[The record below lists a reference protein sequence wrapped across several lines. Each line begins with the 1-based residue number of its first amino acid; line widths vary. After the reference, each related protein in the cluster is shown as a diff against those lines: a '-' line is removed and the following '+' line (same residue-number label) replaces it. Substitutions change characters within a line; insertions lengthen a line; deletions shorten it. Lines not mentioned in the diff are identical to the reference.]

1 MAANIVITGFMGTGK
16 SSVGQ
21 LVAQR
26 LGRAFVDMD
35 LLIEE
40 REGRAISEI
49 FATKG
54 EGYFRALERD
64 LCRELAA
71 QSDLVIAT
79 GGGALIDPANQEV
92 MGRSGVL
99 FCLRCSP
106 EEILRRLALAED
118 RPLLDV
124 EDRLHQC
131 RPVPARGRHRRR
143 QRIKALLAQ
152 RREAYAQIPHQIET
166 MGKTIEQIAE
176 EVIRLAGATR
186 RIAVR
191 APTGQYDI
199 HLTWGGLARI
209 GEVLSE
215 WGQPSRVA
223 VVSNST
229 LWPIHGPTAESG
241 LRAAGFNPII
251 CLVPD
256 GEAYKR
262 LDTVCQLYDQFI
274 DGGLDR
280 SGVVI
285 ALGGGVVGDMAGF
298 AAATYMRGLPLVQVP
313 STLLAMIDSSVGGKV
328 AVDHARGKNLIGAFK
343 QPAFVVVDPA
353 VLDTLPDEEMR
364 SGWAEII
371 KHGIVGDPAL
381 FERLEDRRELRP
393 PSVTLTEI
401 IAAAIRVKVDVV
413 EEDPYEQ
420 GRRRVLNLGHTF
432 AHAFEVL
439 SDYQLRHGHAVAIG
453 MVVAARVA
461 EVTGL
466 CQPELPR
473 RIAALLR
480 AFGLP
485 IQVPP
490 FRLEAIW
497 QAMALDKKKLGS
509 RLRFVLP
516 CALGDVIVTEEVAQ
530 EVVLMVLGKLSN

>member
-1 MAANIVITGFMGTGK
+1 VAANIVITGFMGTGK
-16 SSVGQ
+16 SSVGR
-21 LVAQR
+21 LVAER
-26 LGRAFVDMD
+26 LGRRFVDMD

-40 REGRAISEI
+40 REGRSIAEI
-49 FATKG
+49 FATEG
-54 EGYFRALERD
+54 EPYFRALERD

-79 GGGALIDPANQEV
+79 GGGALIDPVNREV

-106 EEILRRLALAED
+106 DEILRRLALAED

-124 EDRLHQC
+124 EDR
-131 RPVPARGRHRRR
+131 R
-143 QRIKALLAQ
+143 QRIEALLAQ
-152 RREAYAQIPHQIET
+152 RREAYAQIPYQIET
-166 MGKTIEQIAE
+166 TGRTIEQVAE

-186 RIAVR
+186 RIAVW
-191 APTGQYDI
+191 APTGRYNI
-199 HLTWGGLARI
+199 HLSLGGLARI
-209 GEVLSE
+209 GELLDD

-229 LWPIHGPTAESG
+229 VWPLHGPTVESS
-241 LRAAGFNPII
+241 LRAAGFDPLI

-285 ALGGGVVGDMAGF
+285 AFGGGVVGDMAGF

-313 STLLAMIDSSVGGKV
+313 TTLLAMIDSSVGGTV
-328 AVDHARGKNLIGAFK
+328 AVDHPRGKNLIGAFK

-353 VLDTLPDEEMR
+353 VLSTLPDEEMR

-371 KHGIVGDPAL
+371 KHGIIGDPAL
-381 FERLEDRRELRP
+381 FERLEARPELRP
-393 PSVTLTEI
+393 PSLALTDI
-401 IAAAIRVKVDVV
+401 LAAAIQVKVDVV
-413 EEDPYEQ
+413 EDDPYER

-439 SDYQLRHGHAVAIG
+439 SDYRLRHGHAVAVG
-453 MVVAARVA
+453 MVVAARAA
-461 EVTGL
+461 EAMGL
-466 CQPELPR
+466 CRPELPE
-473 RIAALLR
+473 RIEALLR
-480 AFGLP
+480 AFSLP
-485 IQVPP
+485 TQVPDFQP
-490 FRLEAIW
+490 EAIW
-497 QAMALDKKKLGS
+497 RAMALDKKKRGS

-516 CALGDVIVTEEVAQ
+516 RALGDVIVTEEVTQ
-530 EVVLMVLGKLSN
+530 ELVLAALGELSS

>member
-16 SSVGQ
+16 SSVGR
-21 LVAQR
+21 LVAER

-40 REGRAISEI
+40 REGRSIAEI
-49 FATKG
+49 FATEG
-54 EGYFRALERD
+54 EPYFRALERD

-79 GGGALIDPANQEV
+79 GGGALIDPVNREV

-106 EEILRRLALAED
+106 DEILRRLALAED

-124 EDRLHQC
+124 EDR
-131 RPVPARGRHRRR
+131 R
-143 QRIKALLAQ
+143 QRIEALLAQ
-152 RREAYAQIPHQIET
+152 RREAYAQIPYQIET
-166 MGKTIEQIAE
+166 TGRTIEQVAE

-186 RIAVR
+186 RIAVW
-191 APTGQYDI
+191 APTGRYNI
-199 HLTWGGLARI
+199 HLSWGGLARI
-209 GEVLSE
+209 GELLDD

-229 LWPIHGPTAESG
+229 VWPLHGPTVESS
-241 LRAAGFNPII
+241 LRAAGFDPLI

-285 ALGGGVVGDMAGF
+285 AFGGGVVGDMAGF

-313 STLLAMIDSSVGGKV
+313 TTLLAMIDSSVGGKV
-328 AVDHARGKNLIGAFK
+328 AVDHPRGKNLIGAFK

-353 VLDTLPDEEMR
+353 VLSTLPDEEMR

-371 KHGIVGDPAL
+371 KHGIIGDPAL
-381 FERLEDRRELRP
+381 FERLEARPELRP
-393 PSVTLTEI
+393 PSLALTDI
-401 IAAAIRVKVDVV
+401 LAAAIQVKVDVV
-413 EEDPYEQ
+413 EDDPYER

-439 SDYQLRHGHAVAIG
+439 SDYRLRHGHAVAVG
-453 MVVAARVA
+453 MVVAARAA
-461 EVTGL
+461 EAMGL
-466 CQPELPR
+466 CRPELPER
-473 RIAALLR
+473 LEALLR

-485 IQVPP
+485 TRVPDFQP
-490 FRLEAIW
+490 EAIW
-497 QAMALDKKKLGS
+497 QAMALDKKKRGS

-516 CALGDVIVTEEVAQ
+516 RALGDVIVTEEVAR
-530 EVVLMVLGKLSN
+530 ELVLAALGELSS

>member
-1 MAANIVITGFMGTGK
+1 VAANIVITGFMGTGK
-16 SSVGQ
+16 SSVGR
-21 LVAQR
+21 LVAER

-40 REGRAISEI
+40 REGCSIAEI
-49 FATKG
+49 FATRG
-54 EGYFRALERD
+54 EPEFRAVERE

-71 QSDLVIAT
+71 RSDLVIAT
-79 GGGALIDPANQEV
+79 GGGALIDPVNREV

-99 FCLRCSP
+99 FCLWCEP
-106 EEILRRLALAED
+106 EEILHRLASAED

-124 EDRLHQC
+124 EDR
-131 RPVPARGRHRRR
+131 RR
-143 QRIKALLAQ
+143 QIEALLAE

-166 MGKTIEQIAE
+166 TDMTIEQVAE
-176 EVIRLAGATR
+176 KVIRLAGATR
-186 RIAVR
+186 TISVR

-199 HLTWGGLARI
+199 HLAWGGLGRI
-209 GEVLSE
+209 GELLSE
-215 WGQPSRVA
+215 WGQPSGVA
-223 VVSNST
+223 VVSNAT
-229 LWPIHGPTAESG
+229 LWPIHGPTVESG
-241 LRAAGFNPII
+241 LRTAGFNPIV

-285 ALGGGVVGDMAGF
+285 ALGGGVIGDMAGF
-298 AAATYMRGLPLVQVP
+298 AAATYMRGLSLVQVP
-313 STLLAMIDSSVGGKV
+313 TTLLAMIDSSVGGKV
-328 AVDHARGKNLIGAFK
+328 AVDHPRGKNLIGAFK

-353 VLDTLPDEEMR
+353 ALSTLPHEEMR

-371 KHGIVGDPAL
+371 KHGIIGDPAL
-381 FERLEDRRELRP
+381 FERLEARPELRP
-393 PSVTLTEI
+393 SSVTLTEI
-401 IAAAIRVKVDVV
+401 IAAAIQVKVDVV

-420 GRRRVLNLGHTF
+420 GQRRVLNLGHTF

-439 SDYQLRHGHAVAIG
+439 SDYQLRHGHAVAMG

-461 EVTGL
+461 EVMGL
-466 CQPELPR
+466 CQAELPG
-473 RIAALLR
+473 RIKALLR

-485 IQVPP
+485 TRVPP
-490 FRLEAIW
+490 FPP
-497 QAMALDKKKLGS
+497 QATWHTMALDKKKRGS

-530 EVVLMVLGKLSN
+530 REVLMVLDELSS